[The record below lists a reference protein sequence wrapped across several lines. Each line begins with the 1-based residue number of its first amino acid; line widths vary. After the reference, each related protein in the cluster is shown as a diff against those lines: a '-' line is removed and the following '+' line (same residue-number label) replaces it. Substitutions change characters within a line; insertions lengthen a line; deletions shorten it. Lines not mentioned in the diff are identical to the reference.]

1 MKSPDNQLS
10 YLLNDPRARRNLKG
24 LVRYLL
30 IVGSTIAVFTLGFH
44 LIARYEGVEYSW
56 VTGLYWTLTV
66 MSTLGFGDITFQ
78 SDVGR
83 VFSIVVLLTG
93 IFMLLIVL
101 PFAFIRFFYA
111 PWLEAQLR
119 SRAPRQVPVGTA
131 GHVLLCPWTPLTRVL
146 VERLRQMSIPH
157 YVVEPDPT
165 KAAEL
170 HGEHIPV
177 IRGELDERDTYH
189 AASIHSAR
197 AVVTCASDAANTNI
211 TLTIREA
218 SSDVQVITTV
228 EYPES
233 VDVLELAG
241 ASHVLPLKQR
251 LGEQLANRVN
261 ARRCEAHVV
270 GRFKNLLI
278 AEFTLNH
285 TPFAGKSLLESRLRQ
300 RYGINVVGIWHSG
313 QLTPPRPD
321 LKLEE
326 ACVLVVVGTQAGID
340 SLNRELAQYDVN
352 QNPVIVIGGGR
363 VGQAA
368 TRALKRRGVTVHL
381 VEHDRAVAAQSRH
394 LVDKVLVGEGAELS
408 VLKEA
413 GIDTAPS
420 VMLTT
425 NDDATN
431 IYLSIYCR
439 RLNNNIRIVSRITSE
454 RNVQAIHRAG
464 ADFVLSYAS
473 LARESIIALIQHQE
487 MIFLGEG
494 IGFFTSEVPASLE
507 GKTLGESGIGARSGV
522 NVVALRMPDQEIVLA
537 QPAVRLES
545 GSELLTI
552 GTEAQYQHF
561 LAEFGRASR
570 RRT

>member
-1 MKSPDNQLS
+1 MDNELS
-10 YLLNDPRARRNLKG
+10 YLLNDPRTRRNLKG

-30 IVGSTIAVFTLGFH
+30 LVCSTIALFTAGFQ
-44 LIARYEGVEYSW
+44 LVARHEGVEYSW
-56 VTGLYWTLTV
+56 ITGLYWTLTV

-78 SDVGR
+78 SDLGR
-83 VFSIVVLLTG
+83 IFSIVVLLTG

-101 PFAFIRFFYA
+101 PFAFIRFFYV

-119 SRAPRQVPVGTA
+119 TRAPRQVPHETA
-131 GHVLLCPWTPLTRVL
+131 DHVLLCPWTPLTRVL
-146 VERLRQMSIPH
+146 ADRLHQLSVPH
-157 YVVEPDPT
+157 YVIEPDPS

-170 HGEHIPV
+170 HAERVPV
-177 IRGELDERDTYH
+177 IRGELDERETYE
-189 AASIHSAR
+189 AAGVDSAR
-197 AVVTCASDAANTNI
+197 AVVACASDTANTNI
-211 TLTIREA
+211 TLTVRDA
-218 SSDVQVITTV
+218 NGTVQIITTV

-233 VDVLELAG
+233 IDVLELAG
-241 ASHVLPLKQR
+241 ANHVLPLKQR

-270 GRFKNLLI
+270 GRFKNVLI

-285 TPFAGKSLLESRLRQ
+285 TPFAGKALKDSGLRQ
-300 RYGINVVGIWHSG
+300 RYGLNVVGIWHAG
-313 QLTPPRPD
+313 HLTPPRPD
-321 LKLEE
+321 TKLEE
-326 ACVLVVVGTQAGID
+326 ACVLVVVGSRTAID
-340 SLNRELAQYDVN
+340 ALNEELARYDVN
-352 QNPVIVIGGGR
+352 QEPVIVIGGGR

-368 TRALKRRGVTVHL
+368 IQALKRRGVTVHL
-381 VEHDRAVAAQSRH
+381 VERNPAVAERSRAW
-394 LVDKVLVGEGAELS
+394 VDKVLVGEGAELS

-413 GIDTAPS
+413 GIDQAPS

-439 RLNNNIRIVSRITSE
+439 RLNGNIRIVSRVTAE

-473 LARESIIALIQHQE
+473 LARETISALIQRQE

-494 IGFFTSEVPASLE
+494 IGFFTSDVPTSLQ
-507 GKTLGESGIGARSGV
+507 GMTLGESGIGARSGI
-522 NVVALRMPDQEIVLA
+522 NVVALRMPTQEIVIA
-537 QPAVRLES
+537 HPAIRLEP

-552 GTEAQYQHF
+552 GTDTQYAQF
-561 LAEFGRASR
+561 LSEFGKPSR
-570 RRT
+570 RR